1 MRTTMNNY
9 YNNFQYDQNNVN
21 KSLYETT
28 KRISSGLKIKYGYED
43 SSIMSNTLRLDTEIQ
58 TLTQIKD
65 SSQSAKSFTNNTD
78 SILSDM
84 SKSLEQFKV
93 KLLSSANDTH
103 SKISREALAKELE
116 GVKKHIK
123 QLANTSIDGKY
134 LFSGTALYEI
144 PIDQDDNY
152 QGNGKS
158 INAFFGSNVKQDF
171 NISGQDLFLGED
183 SEQPRIIST
192 NVKNLNMSD
201 LHPDVMK
208 KGASKTLPE
217 ENYIKPEDTIRDLV
231 GDTDNDDKNDGD
243 TFFYI
248 SGVKSTGEGFKDKI
262 ALSSGANVQS
272 LLDQIGKSLGNSKG
286 FEIVDVSLNDV
297 GQIEIKDRKQGSS
310 QVEFHMFSSKAD
322 VINIDDLALNGS
334 DVQAYTKSSQ
344 KSEATLS
351 SIRNIPDKYIP
362 SISKMPGGLFDNS
375 GKVVSRSTLA
385 KDVYPPDVT
394 DIDVTVNGTTTTVNL
409 TPTTAIKDILEAVS
423 VSDPSVTALLEDGQI
438 KTSGNVGDVITFS
451 SVGANAFSNNDGIVN
466 DRKNF
471 DKEGAI
477 LKGNMRQILNIGNSY
492 ATSQTKLSEVSSKR
506 SLVGTTL
513 NFNGINQAGD
523 QFTSAI
529 ELNAASSFTVNGT
542 SYTLQDIDGNP
553 TPADEVTYQQLF
565 DTMGMVLSNS
575 LPASAPGTKAE
586 YIAALRTSKEN
597 LDINFDHQSRIKIDD
612 RSTNAGVTN
621 IEFTLND
628 SKSSTFN
635 GEANA
640 LSFQSNSAITINDP
654 KIDLFTQLN
663 TFIEA
668 VRDGRTR
675 SDANGGVDPRNLGIQ
690 NSIAQIDQL
699 MSHVESQHTVN
710 GSQGQSLQHA
720 IERSEILI
728 LNTSIIRSETI
739 DTDLAEDSLK
749 LQQLSLNYQALLS
762 TVSKVSKLSLVN
774 YL

>member
-1 MRTTMNNY
+1 M
-9 YNNFQYDQNNVN
+9 
-21 KSLYETT
+21 
-28 KRISSGLKIKYGYED
+28 
-43 SSIMSNTLRLDTEIQ
+43 
-58 TLTQIKD
+58 
-65 SSQSAKSFTNNTD
+65 
-78 SILSDM
+78 
-84 SKSLEQFKV
+84 
-93 KLLSSANDTH
+93 
-103 SKISREALAKELE
+103 
-116 GVKKHIK
+116 
-123 QLANTSIDGKY
+123 
-134 LFSGTALYEI
+134 
-144 PIDQDDNY
+144 
-152 QGNGKS
+152 
-158 INAFFGSNVKQDF
+158 
-171 NISGQDLFLGED
+171 
-183 SEQPRIIST
+183 
-192 NVKNLNMSD
+192 
-201 LHPDVMK
+201 
-208 KGASKTLPE
+208 
-217 ENYIKPEDTIRDLV
+217 
-231 GDTDNDDKNDGD
+231 
-243 TFFYI
+243 
-248 SGVKSTGEGFKDKI
+248 
-262 ALSSGANVQS
+262 QS

-322 VINIDDLALNGS
+322 VVNIDDLALNGS

-542 SYTLQDIDGNP
+542 SYTLQDVDGNP

-586 YIAALRTSKEN
+586 YIAALRTSKED

-612 RSTNAGVTN
+612 RSTNSGLTN

-628 SKSSTFN
+628 SKSSAFN
-635 GEANA
+635 GETNA

>member
-1 MRTTMNNY
+1 MRTTMNSY

-21 KSLYETT
+21 QSLYETT

-65 SSQSAKSFTNNTD
+65 SSHNAKSFTNNTD

-116 GVKKHIK
+116 GIKKHIK

-158 INAFFGSNVKQDF
+158 INAFFGSNTKQDF

-201 LHPDVMK
+201 LHPDIMK

-231 GDTDNDDKNDGD
+231 GDTDNDDKNDRD

-272 LLDQIGKSLGNSKG
+272 LLDQIGKSFGNSKG

-351 SIRNIPDKYIP
+351 SIRNIPDKYTP

-375 GKVVSRSTLA
+375 GKVVTRSTLA

-394 DIDVTVNGTTTTVNL
+394 DINVTVNGTTTTVNL
-409 TPTTAIKDILEAVS
+409 TPTTTIKDILEAVS
-423 VSDPSVTALLEDGQI
+423 ASDPSVTALLEDGQI

-471 DKEGAI
+471 DKEGAV

-523 QFTSAI
+523 QFTAAI

-565 DTMGMVLSNS
+565 DTMGMVLSNT

-586 YIAALRTSKEN
+586 YIAALRTSKED

-612 RSTNAGVTN
+612 RSTNAGLTN

-635 GEANA
+635 GETNA

-675 SDANGGVDPRNLGIQ
+675 SDANGGIDPRNLGIQ

>member
-231 GDTDNDDKNDGD
+231 GDTDNDDKNDGN

-322 VINIDDLALNGS
+322 VVNIDDLALNGS

-542 SYTLQDIDGNP
+542 SYTLQDVDGNP

-586 YIAALRTSKEN
+586 YIAALRTSKED

-612 RSTNAGVTN
+612 RSTNAGLTN

-628 SKSSTFN
+628 SKSSAFN
-635 GEANA
+635 GETNA

>member
-322 VINIDDLALNGS
+322 VVNIDDLALNGS

-565 DTMGMVLSNS
+565 DTMGMVLSNT

-586 YIAALRTSKEN
+586 YIAALRTSKED

-612 RSTNAGVTN
+612 RSTNAGLTN

-628 SKSSTFN
+628 SKSSAFN
-635 GEANA
+635 GETNA

>member
-231 GDTDNDDKNDGD
+231 GDTDNDDKNDRD

-394 DIDVTVNGTTTTVNL
+394 DINVTVNGTTTTVNL

-542 SYTLQDIDGNP
+542 SYTLQDVDGNP

-586 YIAALRTSKEN
+586 YIAALRTSKED